1 VVTDYLNPGTVMRQ
15 AFAAAVLAL
24 LAPAVAAAQSADI
37 GVSGVGVSIGN
48 SAEWTGLRLNIRDDG
63 VRRVDGVNITLWKPG
78 RNPEFRMNG
87 VALGVVG
94 PGVGTLN
101 GIGAGLGGV
110 VSNGAINGAVLGGL
124 GAVAGGPVT
133 GVAVGGLGVV
143 TDGPA
148 TGIMAGGLGIVSE
161 GALTGLGVAGLGAV
175 TDGLTGVTVAGLGAV
190 SGGDVRGVTVAGL
203 GAVSGGDVRGVTVA
217 GLGVVVGGALS
228 GISVAGL
235 AAVAEGRMAGLNTA
249 GLALVGEAGVYGI
262 NTAGLAVV
270 ATGPVVGITKTLGAV
285 ESRELVRGFTAA
297 GYRVRSP
304 RVEGIAAA
312 VGTVRT
318 DHLRG
323 LGIAGYNDVRGVQVG
338 VTIGVY
344 NSAEILNGIQ
354 IGVLNRA
361 KNNRPP
367 FRWLPILNVHL

>member
-48 SAEWTGLRLNIRDDG
+48 SAEWTGVRLNIRDDG

-143 TDGPA
+143 IDGSA

-175 TDGLTGVTVAGLGAV
+175 TEGLT
-190 SGGDVRGVTVAGL
+190 GVTVAGL

-235 AAVAEGRMAGLNTA
+235 AVVAEARMAGLNTA